1 VDDAKEELKKPD
13 PNKDEV
19 GQVLDRAL
27 GYVQKANDFAEV
39 IDKLRPH
46 VEKAAAFV
54 VGHALVI
61 NGGPTVQ

>member
-1 VDDAKEELKKPD
+1 VDDAKKELKKPD

-27 GYVQKANDFAEV
+27 GYVQKANGFTEA

-54 VGHALVI
+54 VGHTMVI
-61 NGGPTVQ
+61 DSGQTVQ